1 MKRTKYIK
9 TISKDNFEFN
19 RVKFL
24 LWMKMMLS
32 ISKEKRESK
41 RAELKI
47 FERIKDFEHSQ
58 INSLPYDIYYKPTDI
73 LVYDLLQK
81 KDLEKI
87 KNGIFSLFKH
97 NMSHKFVTTGTPQD
111 NISNMVYDLDHTI
124 GASKTWYRVGLFDFA
139 NNTKL
144 DRYIHHFEIYL
155 RNFSSSYIAV
165 EAIVTLSSEFQDEI
179 GNFISDDY
187 KKPGMSA
194 QKIWGKNSK
203 KSGARVGYAIGKGT
217 LNADA
222 KNILINE
229 QLQYVKNMFLG
240 QISKFIPIM
249 QYTKGMNLH
258 AINVF
263 ETNIDFKKEIPNSRN
278 IFRSLGLDDMYG
290 FFLSDAER
298 LYYFSC
304 AVNEQNSFQFDMKFV
319 FNPNKIGNYAGFI
332 SPKDKVLFN
341 LTHNYMTSLYTMV
354 IIKNLSINYSRMIS
368 EFRNR
373 ENAIKTTRR
382 SHKKLL
388 KLKYE
393 IERAYYSYSKIDHEF
408 SVDEEVKNINDL
420 LEDNCFVKK
429 SVSHGY
435 HPYESFFCGPQKL
448 WKLIK
453 INYDELMADLNNKI
467 DISSSLTHYY
477 DAKKDSRVSWI
488 QLVIAISTFIL
499 LIFPEKA
506 TVVSNLFLYWYEIFR
521 SIISTVYSVLQNIVT

>member
-124 GASKTWYRVGLFDFA
+124 SASKTWYRVGLFDFA

-194 QKIWGKNSK
+194 QKIWG
-203 KSGARVGYAIGKGT
+203 
-217 LNADA
+217 
-222 KNILINE
+222 E
-229 QLQYVKNMFLG
+229 
-240 QISKFIPIM
+240 
-249 QYTKGMNLH
+249 
-258 AINVF
+258 
-263 ETNIDFKKEIPNSRN
+263 
-278 IFRSLGLDDMYG
+278 
-290 FFLSDAER
+290 
-298 LYYFSC
+298 
-304 AVNEQNSFQFDMKFV
+304 
-319 FNPNKIGNYAGFI
+319 
-332 SPKDKVLFN
+332 
-341 LTHNYMTSLYTMV
+341 
-354 IIKNLSINYSRMIS
+354 
-368 EFRNR
+368 
-373 ENAIKTTRR
+373 
-382 SHKKLL
+382 
-388 KLKYE
+388 KLK
-393 IERAYYSYSKIDHEF
+393 KIWR
-408 SVDEEVKNINDL
+408 
-420 LEDNCFVKK
+420 K
-429 SVSHGY
+429 SWL
-435 HPYESFFCGPQKL
+435 CNWQR
-448 WKLIK
+448 
-453 INYDELMADLNNKI
+453 NA
-467 DISSSLTHYY
+467 
-477 DAKKDSRVSWI
+477 
-488 QLVIAISTFIL
+488 
-499 LIFPEKA
+499 
-506 TVVSNLFLYWYEIFR
+506 
-521 SIISTVYSVLQNIVT
+521 